1 MLILSRKIGEKIL
14 IGGDIEVMLVAVRSG
29 EKARIGIQ
37 APRGIAVDRAEV
49 REQKKKRE
57 APTPLC
63 GQCGYPRR
71 ESVTAVT
78 SYRVCRCYGVQEVE
92 Q

>member
-14 IGGDIEVMLVAVRSG
+14 IGDDIEIMLVAVRSG

-63 GQCGYPRR
+63 GQCGFPIM
-71 ESVTAVT
+71 ESVTGAT
-78 SYRVCRCYGVQEVE
+78 CYRNCHCYGVQEVE